1 MQVTAIWRYPV
12 KSMQGEELTEATVGE
27 FGIEGDRGWSLVDL
41 ESGFNLTARKRPELL
56 YAAAR
61 VVDGEVVVTLPDG
74 TETNDDAALS
84 NWVGAEVALRRAEA
98 GSAGMFETQADE
110 TETGKWYQWT
120 GAAGSFHDSTVSPIS
135 LVCSGTYRD
144 WDPRRF
150 RINVTLDGSGE
161 EALVDTEVTLGGA
174 DGVGGGVVLH
184 VMKQIDRCVM
194 TTRPQ
199 PILGDRPAIE
209 RDLSVLKT
217 INAENATFLGVGAIV
232 TTGGSIAIGDSLTK
246 S

>member
-1 MQVTAIWRYPV
+1 MQVTTIWRYPV

-27 FGIEGDRGWSLVDL
+27 FGIEGDRGWSLVDAA
-41 ESGFNLTARKRPELL
+41 SGLNLTARKRPELL

-61 VVDGEVVVTLPDG
+61 VVDGDVVITLPDG
-74 TETNDDAALS
+74 TETNSDDELS
-84 NWVGAEVALRRAEA
+84 SWAGADVELRRADA
-98 GSAGMFETQADE
+98 DSAGTFETQADE

-120 GAAGSFHDSTVSPIS
+120 GATGSFHDSRVSPIS
-135 LVCSGTYRD
+135 LVTAGTYRD

-161 EALVDTEVTLGGA
+161 DALVDTPVTVGGA
-174 DGVGGGVVLH
+174 TLH

-194 TTRPQ
+194 VTRPQ
-199 PILGDRPAIE
+199 PAHGDGPELE

-232 TTGGSIAIGDSLTK
+232 TTPGRIAVGDQLAAASG
-246 S
+246 

>member
-12 KSMQGEELTEATVGE
+12 KSMQGEALTEATVGE
-27 FGIEGDRGWSLVDL
+27 FGIEGDRGWSLVDV
-41 ESGFNLTARKRPELL
+41 ESGLNLTARKRPELL
-56 YAAAR
+56 YAAAQVIDGD
-61 VVDGEVVVTLPDG
+61 VVITLPDG
-74 TETNDDAALS
+74 TETNDNGALS
-84 NWVGAEVALRRAEA
+84 AWVGADVELRRAEA
-98 GSAGMFETQADE
+98 GSAGTFETQADE

-120 GAAGSFHDSTVSPIS
+120 GATGSFHDSTVSPIS

-144 WDPRRF
+144 GDPRRF

-161 EALVDTEVTLGGA
+161 DELVDTAVTLGGTK
-174 DGVGGGVVLH
+174 LH

-199 PILGDRPAIE
+199 PTLGDLPAVE

-217 INAENATFLGVGAIV
+217 INAENATFLGIGATV
-232 TTGGSIAIGDSLTK
+232 TEAGAIAIGDSLK
-246 S
+246 SL